1 MIEFCCRS
9 TLAERPK
16 NVWLYGRF
24 LLAAYHFFNAFGLIL
39 NVRRH
44 SMARKQAMRLAE
56 SDGLGRCACLLGA
69 AVCKHDRKRQKA
81 IHILKLFR
89 DMQPVSGGV
98 CHQPLEKGAMTLG
111 EHRVLYICCLSPELF
126 LDNPVITIV

>member
-24 LLAAYHFFNAFGLIL
+24 LLAAYHFFNAFGLIF

-69 AVCKHDRKRQKA
+69 AVCKHDRERQKA

-89 DMQPVSGGV
+89 GTQRTVALCAPAAGWWRASEVMY
-98 CHQPLEKGAMTLG
+98 ERG
-111 EHRVLYICCLSPELF
+111 ER
-126 LDNPVITIV
+126 

>member
-89 DMQPVSGGV
+89 GWHAADVDVAWRASEVMYEGGGKNE
-98 CHQPLEKGAMTLG
+98 C
-111 EHRVLYICCLSPELF
+111 
-126 LDNPVITIV
+126 